1 MVRVVPLTFPVPPPL
16 LLLLPHAETTAAT
29 ATRPMAAPIQRAR
42 KVSLLWIRQSGRG
55 MLVLL
60 TAERTPAQR
69 LAAAGLPPPLYNSRL
84 LTRRHRAKRTG
95 RTSPLRSP
103 AYPPSPQRR
112 PPCAIA

>member
-60 TAERTPAQR
+60 TAERTPGQR
-69 LAAAGLPPPLYNSRL
+69 LAAAGLLAPLYKSPPRASRY
-84 LTRRHRAKRTG
+84 RAKRTG
-95 RTSPLRSP
+95 KTSPVRST
-103 AYPPSPQRR
+103 A
-112 PPCAIA
+112 